1 MSVLARVKRK
11 VALVATLRRLGCE
24 RADDLASELERLHEE
39 DVRTHKKAQKLRW
52 RKRNKPN
59 DADLTKAHS
68 EACAAWEAVKKLFLR
83 KLEAAFKFVILNSAV
98 GIELVHPDTLEEETN
113 KLVLPE
119 TLPVIDVASVSD
131 FCRDFRSIL
140 Y

>member
-1 MSVLARVKRK
+1 MSLQGRVKRK
-11 VALVATLRRLGCE
+11 VALVVRLRRMDCE

-39 DVRTHKKAQKLRW
+39 DVRTHKVAQKLRW
-52 RKRNKPN
+52 QRRHRPN
-59 DADLTKAHS
+59 NADISKAHT
-68 EACAAWEAVKKLFLR
+68 EAHAVWEAVKKLFLG
-83 KLEAAFKFVILNSAV
+83 KLETAFQFSILNSAV
-98 GIELVHPDTLEEETN
+98 GLELVHPDTLQEETN